1 MIGTLIVLSLIA
13 AFGVSSCN
21 SGDEQRTGPANVGGP
36 AASPVPKTA
45 PTPAD
50 ALTKLPDTLRDA
62 QLTATNGAAFKLA
75 DYADKVLLVNLWATW
90 CRPCRQETPELVKLY
105 KEFKPQGLEIVGL
118 TTENPE
124 RTADLVKDFMRANGV
139 NYRVGWASNEFAWTL
154 MQGRDVIPQSFI
166 ISRDGRIVKR
176 FIGFSLTQT
185 APQLKQA
192 IEEALNDKAK
202 A

>member
-1 MIGTLIVLSLIA
+1 
-13 AFGVSSCN
+13 
-21 SGDEQRTGPANVGGP
+21 
-36 AASPVPKTA
+36 
-45 PTPAD
+45 
-50 ALTKLPDTLRDA
+50 
-62 QLTATNGAAFKLA
+62 
-75 DYADKVLLVNLWATW
+75 
-90 CRPCRQETPELVKLY
+90 
-105 KEFKPQGLEIVGL
+105 LEIVGL